1 MKTNFFLNDGC
12 AIVDSISRISLLDMK
27 SIFTKK
33 NHHNFILKLH
43 LVTLDRSN
51 TKRGSGK

>member
-33 NHHNFILKLH
+33 K
-43 LVTLDRSN
+43 SP
-51 TKRGSGK
+51 